1 MIIHVLR
8 KPVVGTVAQ
17 NALTHGTGAL
27 NIDGCRITTSDKL
40 NGGAYA
46 QKGSERNDGWRM
58 KRDQLAGTFNQP
70 TGRWPA
76 NLVLNHLPDC
86 IASGS
91 KTVKA
96 NGHAYGPA
104 NRNKGGIS
112 TTGHSGQTGLVES
125 VNREENVPAS
135 QSACQAQCPV
145 ERLDKQSGLLT
156 SNTRQPTYKPIMNST
171 GGASMNWNQNNL
183 MDTTERGFKDA
194 GGASRFFQHVKV
206 IPD

>member
-1 MIIHVLR
+1 
-8 KPVVGTVAQ
+8 
-17 NALTHGTGAL
+17 L
-27 NIDGCRITTSDKL
+27 NIDGCRVRYEEGGTIASNPLLRKESGAKIRYGLDKSPTSFALKTKE
-40 NGGAYA
+40 GGMQINNA
-46 QKGSERNDGWRM
+46 
-58 KRDQLAGTFNQP
+58 
-70 TGRWPA
+70 GRWPA

-125 VNREENVPAS
+125 VNREENVPAW
-135 QSACQAQCPV
+135 ACQAQCPV

-156 SNTRQPTYKPIMNST
+156 SNIRQPTYKPIMNST
-171 GGASMNWNQNNL
+171 GGASMNWNQNNV

-194 GGASRFFQHVKV
+194 GGASRFFQQVE
-206 IPD
+206 IP

>member
-8 KPVVGTVAQ
+8 KPLVSTVAQ

-27 NIDGCRITTSDKL
+27 NIDGCRITTSDNL

-96 NGHAYGPA
+96 NGHFPA

-125 VNREENVPAS
+125 VNREENVSAS
-135 QSACQAQCPV
+135 RSACQAQCPV
-145 ERLDKQSGLLT
+145 ERLDSQ
-156 SNTRQPTYKPIMNST
+156 
-171 GGASMNWNQNNL
+171 
-183 MDTTERGFKDA
+183 DA